1 MNIDLEA
8 LSQIPQILE
17 LLTSLKDTVEKGT
30 LEKRWLNTIEVAEYA
45 GYSKYAIETKVKDKT
60 FIKGIHYHK
69 PSGQL
74 MFDKV
79 EIDNWIMGIKPTN
92 SSTYKKEETDD
103 EVDDE
108 IFSLI
113 A

>member
-8 LSQIPQILE
+8 LSQIPQIFE

-30 LEKRWLNTIEVAEYA
+30 VEKRWLNKLEVAEYA
-45 GYSKYAIETKVKDKT
+45 GYSKDAIDAKVKDKS
-60 FIKGIHYHK
+60 FVKGIHYYK

-79 EIDNWIMGIKPTN
+79 EIDKWIMGIKPTN
-92 SSTYKKEETDD
+92 SSVYKKEVMDD
-103 EVDDE
+103 VDDE